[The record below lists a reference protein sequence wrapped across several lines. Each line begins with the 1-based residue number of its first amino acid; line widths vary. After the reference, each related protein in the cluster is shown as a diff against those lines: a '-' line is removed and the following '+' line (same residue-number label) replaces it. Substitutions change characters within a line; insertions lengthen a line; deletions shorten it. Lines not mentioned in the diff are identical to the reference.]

1 MMKFDKDV
9 EDLNL
14 DFSDRSID
22 KPKAF
27 QNLVYEFRLNGDSSG
42 ASSLE
47 SLDFGFDDGFIFDHQ
62 LDFPAVCV
70 QKDEPEVE
78 NSAEK
83 DNQTVTSEVDK
94 VKKDITPEKVVDPE
108 TEVTVTPSVD
118 IDTSDVSVTY
128 FISVFQILKGNW
140 DDKYRDNFPY
150 FSMKIYV
157 VTHH

>member
-1 MMKFDKDV
+1 MKFDKDV

-22 KPKAF
+22 KPKPF

-47 SLDFGFDDGFIFDHQ
+47 SLDFGYDDGFIFDHQ

-78 NSAEK
+78 NTCSVEK
-83 DNQTVTSEVDK
+83 DQTVTSDVDK
-94 VKKDITPEKVVDPE
+94 EKKDITPEKVVNPE

-118 IDTSDVSVTY
+118 IDTSDVSVASL
-128 FISVFQILKGNW
+128 FLVLQIRRGN
-140 DDKYRDNFPY
+140 RDNFG
-150 FSMKIYV
+150 KIFLISS
-157 VTHH
+157 